1 MLDMYRKRQD
11 ISVVVHCSAGC
22 EWVDKWVSAQ
32 WVTQWVS
39 GWCEWVSGWVSGWM
53 SEWVIPVGDYK
64 LTLRVSFFVICCEW
78 ARMHCHSYPL
88 SSFCYQFSNNEVIWN
103 ILFVFLEK
111 KNHTHTHTHSH
122 THTLTPTLTH
132 THTHTHSHT
141 YIHTYIHT
149 YTHKHTHTHT
159 HRLFSYCTA
168 PSTHT
173 KAFRDMMMV
182 FSRSCVNMSL
192 KPEASDCH
200 SNKSAASACS
210 SELCVCWL
218 WWDRD
223 EVFVPPHRDMMV
235 MWLT

>member
-1 MLDMYRKRQD
+1 MYQYTN
-11 ISVVVHCSAGC
+11 VLNHY
-22 EWVDKWVSAQ
+22 Q
-32 WVTQWVS
+32 
-39 GWCEWVSGWVSGWM
+39 
-53 SEWVIPVGDYK
+53 
-64 LTLRVSFFVICCEW
+64 
-78 ARMHCHSYPL
+78 YPL
-88 SSFCYQFSNNEVIWN
+88 QCICTTIPMYPYQYTIVPHRCVHLNLMIPNHSPEVVDSVWQWSLCCYVSHITIISLWGGTKTSS
-103 ILFVFLEK
+103 L
-111 KNHTHTHTHSH
+111 SH
-122 THTLTPTLTH
+122 HNQ
-132 THTHTHSHT
+132 
-141 YIHTYIHT
+141 
-149 YTHKHTHTHT
+149 HT

>member
-1 MLDMYRKRQD
+1 MYPLQY
-11 ISVVVHCSAGC
+11 IN
-22 EWVDKWVSAQ
+22 VSAPLYQCTHQYTIVPHRCVHLNLMIPNHSPEVVDSVWQ
-32 WVTQWVS
+32 WSLCCYVS
-39 GWCEWVSGWVSGWM
+39 HITIISLWGGTKTSSL
-53 SEWVIPVGDYK
+53 SHHNQHTF
-64 LTLRVSFFVICCEW
+64 TL
-78 ARMHCHSYPL
+78 
-88 SSFCYQFSNNEVIWN
+88 
-103 ILFVFLEK
+103 
-111 KNHTHTHTHSH
+111 
-122 THTLTPTLTH
+122 
-132 THTHTHSHT
+132 HT
-141 YIHTYIHT
+141 YSMAVLVCVH
-149 YTHKHTHTHT
+149 HKHTHTHT